1 LSFYGGL
8 RTEIQGIIDYKEY
21 NTINHLFQLAMLAEK
36 ELQGQQLTRLKSSFM
51 PHHTSTTPSI
61 SRAPGTSHFLTTH
74 LTLRVPSTSTAP
86 PPAPRASE
94 TTPEKPSGQFFSL
107 IVMSH

>member
-1 LSFYGGL
+1 MIHAGVHEETEDKICRFYGGL

-61 SRAPGTSHFLTTH
+61 SRAPGTSHFFDDTFDFTCPFHIDGTT
-74 LTLRVPSTSTAP
+74 TSTSCFGDDT
-86 PPAPRASE
+86 
-94 TTPEKPSGQFFSL
+94 
-107 IVMSH
+107 